1 MEGRRRRY
9 GDNLLKND
17 CTTSP
22 SSGIISIYFRS
33 DLHKRFLARTF
44 DFEIPFD
51 IETDCSNTV
60 RVFNLD
66 IYNQSVILAFT
77 FVWITKPFLVFT
89 AQSAFNAVIFAN
101 CTYCV
106 VAGDAAD
113 TSIT

>member
-1 MEGRRRRY
+1 MIVP
-9 GDNLLKND
+9 LAQAVV
-17 CTTSP
+17 
-22 SSGIISIYFRS
+22 SSVYIFDPIYISVFS
-33 DLHKRFLARTF
+33 QELF

-101 CTYCV
+101 CAYCV